1 MQFINPLINSSNF
14 LFPSILED
22 TNSSHVAPSFLWLML
37 LYIWAEAIRARHI
50 AYRTVPKNIA
60 KGHCTSDRR
69 QRLFQPLALR
79 TTGLC

>member
-1 MQFINPLINSSNF
+1 MQFINLVINPVNF
-14 LFPSILED
+14 FSPSILD
-22 TNSSHVAPSFLWLML
+22 DANSSHVAPSFSWLML
-37 LYIWAEAIRARHI
+37 LYIWAEVICTRYI

-79 TTGLC
+79 STGLC